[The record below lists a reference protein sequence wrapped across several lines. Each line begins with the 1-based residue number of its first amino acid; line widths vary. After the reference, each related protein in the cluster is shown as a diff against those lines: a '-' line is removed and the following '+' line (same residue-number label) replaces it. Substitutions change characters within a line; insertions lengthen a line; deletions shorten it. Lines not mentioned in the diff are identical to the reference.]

1 MSTIV
6 RRDVMAGLAGTV
18 VLGASA
24 TLASRRA
31 AAADKKSVSVQLYPG
46 SMLNVPLYAGVDEGI
61 FKKHG
66 LNVELMA
73 VPSGP
78 LAQQALV
85 TGDLDIAYGT
95 SDPGMAA
102 KSKGA
107 DTQIFLGFYNANIW
121 ALVVRNGLAMP
132 DQSHPYPAVMKD
144 LKGRRVG
151 VTGRGAASEF
161 IVRSMFEDAKI
172 NPDDTSYVA
181 VGGPATAYP
190 ALTAN
195 QVDAVLAFEPMMTLI
210 QTQNTG
216 KMLLDFRKGEG
227 PATLQKMNGAFVTFN
242 ASRKFI
248 DGNPGTVKAFQEAW
262 IETVKW
268 MQDPKN
274 RAAAE
279 TIIKKCV
286 SIGSVPNVDAV
297 VDKLFEDNIKFFNWT
312 VDRKAI
318 AAYSD
323 FLLKNKLIATAVD
336 PGNYVA
342 AVAPQ
347 P

>member
-1 MSTIV
+1 MSRMV
-6 RRDVMAGLAGTV
+6 RRGMMTGLAGTIA
-18 VLGASA
+18 LGASA
-24 TLASRRA
+24 ALTSRRA
-31 AAADKKSVSVQLYPG
+31 VAADKKSVSVQLYPG
-46 SMLNVPLYAGVDEGI
+46 SMLNVPLYAGVDQGFFE
-61 FKKHG
+61 KHD
-66 LNVELMA
+66 LNVAIVA
-73 VPSGP
+73 VPNGP

-107 DTQIFLGFYNANIW
+107 DTQIFLGLYNANIW
-121 ALVVRNGLAMP
+121 ALVVGNGVAVP
-132 DQSHPYPAVMKD
+132 DLSKSYPAIMKD
-144 LKGRRVG
+144 LKGRRIG

-161 IVRSMFEDAKI
+161 IVRSMFEDAKV
-172 NPDDTSYVA
+172 NPDDASYVA
-181 VGGPATAYP
+181 VGGPASAYP

-195 QVDAVLAFEPMMTLI
+195 QVDAVLAFEPMITLV
-210 QTQNTG
+210 QTQRTG
-216 KMLLDFRKGEG
+216 KVLLDFRKEEG

-242 ASRKFI
+242 TSRKFI
-248 DGNPGTVKAFQEAW
+248 DGNPGTIKAFQEAW

-268 MQDPKN
+268 IQDSKN
-274 RAAAE
+274 RTAAQI
-279 TIIKKCV
+279 IIKKYV
-286 SIGSVPNVDAV
+286 SIGSVPNADAV

-323 FLLKNKLIATAVD
+323 FLLKNKLIAKAVD
-336 PGNYVA
+336 PGSYVA
-342 AVAPQ
+342 SVAPQ